1 MNQPATLHR
10 HLYLVRYLR
19 PPYLYYSAKTL
30 VDRLRGAGFTASA
43 RTVERDIRDMRAEY
57 GLQIVYDPTRRGYY
71 LDLPTPD
78 DRADFDA
85 FVQLLERRERLSFL
99 SDAVG
104 RVQHISRYLQLE
116 TNAQFVGAEHLPLL
130 WEALRGGRAVRFEY
144 QPYSVSPVRERIIEP
159 GLIFEYRNRWY
170 LDGWD
175 TAVDQMRTFGLD
187 RMRNLILTDQ
197 PVRVDRPEQYR
208 NYRQHAIGVTCP
220 PDQEPERV
228 VLRFTAQEGQYVKSL
243 PLHPSQRTL
252 RETTEAVDVELSV
265 ILNHELERE
274 ILAYGDEVEVLEP
287 LMLRKR
293 IARRLM
299 RLAARYTAQSATEP
313 A

>member
-10 HLYLVRYLR
+10 HLHLIRYLR
-19 PPYLYYSAKTL
+19 PPYFYYSLQTL
-30 VDRLRGAGFTASA
+30 ADRLQEAGFVASE
-43 RTVERDIRDMRAEY
+43 RTVERDLKDLRVEY
-57 GLQIVYDPTRRGYY
+57 GMEVLYSRTHRGYY
-71 LDLPTPD
+71 LNLPTPD
-78 DRADFDA
+78 DRADFEA

-116 TNAQFVGAEHLPLL
+116 TNAQFVGAEHLSPL
-130 WEALRGGRAVRFEY
+130 WEALRSGRTVRFQY
-144 QPYSVSPVRERIIEP
+144 QPYSGSSVRERTIEP

-175 TAVDQMRTFGLD
+175 TEVDQMRTFGLD
-187 RMRNLILTDQ
+187 RMHDLTLTDQ
-197 PVRVDRPEQYR
+197 PVRADRSEQYR

-220 PDQEPERV
+220 PNLEPERV

-252 RETTEAVDVELSV
+252 RETADGVDVELTV
-265 ILNHELERE
+265 IPNHELERE

-287 LMLRKR
+287 ANLRKKVAGR
-293 IARRLM
+293 VRVLSD
-299 RLAARYTAQSATEP
+299 LYFNLQE
-313 A
+313 